1 MNYLRRRFSDTNIAA
16 NLPNGYLSG
25 LGGED
30 DKSQQQPAA
39 APPRGTSAPSSPAR
53 SMPPGGMAGG
63 RDGERNTTKTLLVI
77 DDQHTDW
84 GKYFRGKRINNEY
97 EIRVEQADF
106 SEINLAAYSDT
117 GTMIDMQI
125 NRQGTKVV
133 RSFRP
138 DFVLVRQHCRGLD
151 ANQDYR
157 SVILGL
163 RWGAIPSVNTLLS
176 IYNFMEKPWVYAHL
190 LQIRKRL
197 GKEKFPL
204 IDRAYYPNHKEMLIT
219 PKFPVVVKIGHA
231 HAGLGKVKVENHHDF
246 QDIASVVAVANTYA
260 TTEPFIDAKHDIRV
274 QKIGNNYKAYMR
286 TSISG
291 NWKANTGS
299 AMLEQIPMTEKYR
312 VWVDA
317 VSEIFGG
324 LDICA
329 VEAIHGKDGKDYIIE
344 VNDSTMPLLGENQEE
359 DRQLISDVVLQRMTQ
374 VCRAGASAAQ
384 NINPH
389 NAWRRVLVMSGLST
403 DAETEEPQTYAKS
416 MTGFLNLGGS
426 ASAPPSASSSH
437 STLPGAQ
444 AGPGAGPP
452 QADEDQ
458 AESIRKLR
466 KAFSGIFGEP

>member
-30 DKSQQQPAA
+30 DKNQQQPAA

-190 LQIRKRL
+190 LQIRKRI

-384 NINPH
+384 NIN
-389 NAWRRVLVMSGLST
+389 
-403 DAETEEPQTYAKS
+403 KS

-444 AGPGAGPP
+444 AGAAGPP
-452 QADEDQ
+452 PADEDQ

>member
-53 SMPPGGMAGG
+53 
-63 RDGERNTTKTLLVI
+63 
-77 DDQHTDW
+77 

-389 NAWRRVLVMSGLST
+389 NAWRRVLVMS
-403 DAETEEPQTYAKS
+403 KS

>member
-30 DKSQQQPAA
+30 DKNQQQPAA

-77 DDQHTDW
+77 DDQHTEW
-84 GKYFRGKRINNEY
+84 GKYFRGKRINNEF

-190 LQIRKRL
+190 LQIRKRI

-231 HAGLGKVKVENHHDF
+231 HAGLGKVKVDNHHDF

-384 NINPH
+384 NIN
-389 NAWRRVLVMSGLST
+389 
-403 DAETEEPQTYAKS
+403 KS

-444 AGPGAGPP
+444 AGAAGPP
-452 QADEDQ
+452 PADEDQ